1 MADELLEVSGQALA
15 RESEIHQSTPIGFL
29 IGCSAQIGFKWHH
42 AWYLEMCQNC
52 GIKIGGVTSI
62 KNIIFTLFFHVEEF
76 QHGIPPIS
84 HQPQTTHNSRSA
96 GEKLGQLREDLMHPL
111 QPKQHSRQVVSR
123 LLAFSRKA
131 FEHVN
136 WIAAGTKSGNL
147 GSSILGDDETW
158 IDFKGNSTGNYGFQP
173 HMWVFV

>member
-62 KNIIFTLFFHVEEF
+62 KNIIFTLFFMLKSFNMV
-76 QHGIPPIS
+76 S
-84 HQPQTTHNSRSA
+84 HQYPTNHKPPTTRAVQVRSSVSCERTWCIRCSRNSIAVRWSQDCWPSVA
-96 GEKLGQLREDLMHPL
+96 KHLNTWTGLQLGQ
-111 QPKQHSRQVVSR
+111 KV
-123 LLAFSRKA
+123 A
-131 FEHVN
+131 
-136 WIAAGTKSGNL
+136 I
-147 GSSILGDDETW
+147 
-158 IDFKGNSTGNYGFQP
+158 
-173 HMWVFV
+173 